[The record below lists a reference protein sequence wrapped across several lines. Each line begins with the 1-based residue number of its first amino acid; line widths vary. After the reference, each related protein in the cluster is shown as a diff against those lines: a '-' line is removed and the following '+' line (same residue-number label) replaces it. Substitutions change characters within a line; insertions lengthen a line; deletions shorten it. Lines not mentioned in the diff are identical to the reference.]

1 MAEHGG
7 LVNFKHS
14 RVYES
19 EKAIKRQAREQ
30 LLAKAKE
37 KHEKE
42 ERRKERKKRT
52 GEDVWMLPA
61 VNERLATEEESLK
74 PKKHKKEKKKHKKHK
89 KEKKRK
95 RDSSSGSEASDG
107 EMQWVESSSAAHSAD
122 STLRP
127 APAPSVPGQAETQ
140 TMAVEEPAKRDD
152 WMMASFDLVPTVSQK
167 EIKQQRKDEREKEKE
182 KNKSLSL
189 DAPGQHARELNPY
202 WKDGGTGLPEEA
214 PSSKLKDAPKR
225 TVGADWMRRQYKRAK
240 EQAEEEGR
248 SLEEIVEHRWGSL
261 EKFQQ
266 MLADA
271 EEREREQRSS
281 QDGERDRGQRS
292 SSDRERWRKPASA
305 DRRGHGDR
313 HRYDRHEKERSHEK
327 DEERR
332 KSPEGDR
339 RTPSHKDYSRDRDN
353 YTRREPRRQDSEQSR
368 NREDRDSRDNRRH
381 DRDTFREKRSSH
393 YSSSK
398 FSGLFKKPTEDQKDT
413 SSFSTWS
420 KRASPERKD
429 RDEGVPGWKKKAF
442 KKPGED
448 SATSTESM
456 AASATERPTTSAPSI
471 PRAGSSSSSS
481 STSAPSWKK
490 KELQQPEKAREPE
503 SSSSDSSS
511 DSEDEAPTGRD
522 RSPSPP
528 VRILSE
534 EEMNS
539 LGAKL
544 VKAELM
550 GNEELA
556 AKIKM
561 QLEQARKA
569 KEAQPKVPSRQQGR
583 PSVRRGEEEEV
594 ILTRT
599 DNTGRSWPLP
609 EVQDS
614 AGKGRR
620 RKTKKIETHDKSGTR
635 QRYFE
640 DDDQHDLTSMA
651 QQERRTTAADQN
663 AMYARM
669 AAKFS
674 GKPDFTLDDM
684 FESSVANKGTTKKAE
699 ERERQVA
706 MAEHRRQASRLDK
719 CRFCFENP
727 EVPKHLIIAIGKK
740 VYLTLPSL
748 KSLTEGH
755 CLLVPMQHVNS
766 GTTMDEEVWA
776 EVQAF
781 RRCLVQMFQ
790 ADDDQD
796 CVFMET
802 AMRLNQF
809 RHTAIECVPLPREL
823 GDMAP
828 IYFKKAIMEADVEWA
843 QNKRL
848 IDLKGRDVRKAVPKG
863 LPYFSVDFGMQSG
876 FAHVIED
883 EQIFPH
889 YFGREILGGMLDLEP
904 RFFRK
909 PPKESFEDQR
919 KKVLKF
925 AEQWKPH
932 DWTKNIGK
940 EV

>member
-7 LVNFKHS
+7 LVNFKSS
-14 RVYES
+14 RVYET
-19 EKAIKRQAREQ
+19 EKAVKRQAREQ

-42 ERRKERKKRT
+42 ERRKERKRRT

-95 RDSSSGSEASDG
+95 RNDSSSGSEASDR
-107 EMQWVESSSAAHSAD
+107 EVQWVESSADRTAA
-122 STLRP
+122 
-127 APAPSVPGQAETQ
+127 APPVPVPGPAETQ
-140 TMAVEEPAKRDD
+140 TTAVEEPTRRDD

-167 EIKQQRKDEREKEKE
+167 DLKQQRKDEREKEKE
-182 KNKSLSL
+182 KNKSLSCV
-189 DAPGQHARELNPY
+189 DAPGQHAKELNPY

-214 PSSKLKDAPKR
+214 PSNKDGPKH
-225 TVGADWMRRQYKRAK
+225 TVSVFDGGADWLRRQYRRAK

-248 SLEEIVEHRWGSL
+248 PLEDIVEQRWGSL

-266 MLADA
+266 MLAAA
-271 EEREREQRSS
+271 EEKEREQRSS
-281 QDGERDRGQRS
+281 QGGERDRGQGS
-292 SSDRERWRKPASA
+292 SADRERWRKPASA
-305 DRRGHGDR
+305 DRGSHGDR
-313 HRYDRHEKERSHEK
+313 HRYDRRDTERSHER
-327 DEERR
+327 DGERR
-332 KSPEGDR
+332 KSPEEDR
-339 RTPSHKDYSRDRDN
+339 RTHSHKDYSRDRDN
-353 YTRREPRRQDSEQSR
+353 YTRREHSRKDGEPSR
-368 NREDRDSRDNRRH
+368 NKEDRGSRDDRKHDRDSY
-381 DRDTFREKRSSH
+381 REKPSSK

-398 FSGLFKKPTEDQKDT
+398 FSGLFKKPAEDQKDT
-413 SSFSTWS
+413 SSSTWS
-420 KRASPERKD
+420 KGASPERKD
-429 RDEGVPGWKKKAF
+429 RDERVPGWKKKTF

-448 SATSTESM
+448 VTTSTESIP
-456 AASATERPTTSAPSI
+456 ASATDRSTTNSQSM
-471 PRAGSSSSSS
+471 PRASSS
-481 STSAPSWKK
+481 STTSSGGSSSAPSWKK
-490 KELQQPEKAREPE
+490 KELQQPEKPRDTE

-511 DSEDEAPTGRD
+511 EDED

-550 GNEELA
+550 GNEDLA

-569 KEAQPKVPSRQQGR
+569 KEAQPKIPVRQEGR
-583 PSVRRGEEEEV
+583 SSVRRGEEEV

-614 AGKGRR
+614 SGKGRR
-620 RKTKKIETHDKSGTR
+620 RKTKKIETHDKSGAR

-674 GKPDFTLDDM
+674 SKPDFTLDDM
-684 FESSVANKGTTKKAE
+684 FESSVANKGTAKKAE

-706 MAEHRRQASRLDK
+706 MAEHRRQATRLDK

-766 GTTMDEEVWA
+766 GTTMDEDVWA
-776 EVQAF
+776 EIQAF

-790 ADDDQD
+790 SDEDQD

-925 AEQWKPH
+925 AEQWKPF

>member
-7 LVNFKHS
+7 LVNFKSS
-14 RVYES
+14 RVYET
-19 EKAIKRQAREQ
+19 EKAVKRQAREQ

-42 ERRKERKKRT
+42 ERRKEKKKRT

-74 PKKHKKEKKKHKKHK
+74 VKPKKHKKEKKKHKKHK

-95 RDSSSGSEASDG
+95 RDDSSSGSEASDG
-107 EMQWVESSSAAHSAD
+107 EVQWVESFSAPRSAD
-122 STLRP
+122 STFSS
-127 APAPSVPGQAETQ
+127 APAPPVPGQAETQ
-140 TMAVEEPAKRDD
+140 TPAMEEPAK
-152 WMMASFDLVPTVSQK
+152 
-167 EIKQQRKDEREKEKE
+167 
-182 KNKSLSL
+182 
-189 DAPGQHARELNPY
+189 PGQHARELNPY
-202 WKDGGTGLPEEA
+202 WRDGGTGLPEEA
-214 PSSKLKDAPKR
+214 PSKVKDMPKR
-225 TVGADWMRRQYKRAK
+225 TVGVYDGGADWLRRQYKRAK

-248 SLEEIVEHRWGSL
+248 SLEDIVEQRWGSV

-271 EEREREQRSS
+271 EEKERGHQRSS
-281 QDGERDRGQRS
+281 QDGDRDRGHQRS
-292 SSDRERWRKPASA
+292 SADRESRWRKSASG
-305 DRRGHGDR
+305 DRGNHGDR
-313 HRYDRHEKERSHEK
+313 HRRVSTLGHEKERSNEK
-327 DEERR
+327 DGERR
-332 KSPEGDR
+332 KSPQEDR
-339 RTPSHKDYSRDRDN
+339 RTQSNYSRDRDN
-353 YTRREPRRQDSEQSR
+353 YTRREPRRQDGEQSR
-368 NREDRDSRDNRRH
+368 HREDRNSRDDRKH
-381 DRDTFREKRSSH
+381 DRDTNREKRSSH

-420 KRASPERKD
+420 KRASPERKG
-429 RDEGVPGWKKKAF
+429 RDEGVPAWKKKAF

-448 SATSTESM
+448 SATSTESR
-456 AASATERPTTSAPSI
+456 ATSATYKPSTSI
-471 PRAGSSSSSS
+471 PNMPRASSSSSS
-481 STSAPSWKK
+481 SSSSAPSWKK
-490 KELQQPEKAREPE
+490 KELQHTETVRKPE

-511 DSEDEAPTGRD
+511 DSEDEAPTGTD

-528 VRILSE
+528 MRVLSE

-556 AKIKM
+556 AKIKL

-569 KEAQPKVPSRQQGR
+569 KEAQPKVPVRQEGR
-583 PSVRRGEEEEV
+583 SSVRRGEEEEV

-614 AGKGRR
+614 SGKGRR

-706 MAEHRRQASRLDK
+706 MAEHRRQAARLDK

-919 KKVLKF
+919 QKVLKF
-925 AEQWKPH
+925 AEQWKPY

>member
-7 LVNFKHS
+7 LVNFKSS
-14 RVYES
+14 RVYET
-19 EKAIKRQAREQ
+19 EKAVKRQAREQ

-42 ERRKERKKRT
+42 ERRKERKRRT

-61 VNERLATEEESLK
+61 VNERLATEA
-74 PKKHKKEKKKHKKHK
+74 
-89 KEKKRK
+89 
-95 RDSSSGSEASDG
+95 SEG
-107 EMQWVESSSAAHSAD
+107 EVQWVESSADRTVAA
-122 STLRP
+122 P
-127 APAPSVPGQAETQ
+127 PVPVPVPGQVETQ
-140 TMAVEEPAKRDD
+140 TTAVEEPTR
-152 WMMASFDLVPTVSQK
+152 
-167 EIKQQRKDEREKEKE
+167 
-182 KNKSLSL
+182 
-189 DAPGQHARELNPY
+189 PGQHSKELNPY

-214 PSSKLKDAPKR
+214 PSNMDGPKH
-225 TVGADWMRRQYKRAK
+225 TVSVFDGGADWLRRQYRRAK

-248 SLEEIVEHRWGSL
+248 PLEDIVEQRWGSL

-266 MLADA
+266 MLAAA
-271 EEREREQRSS
+271 EEKEREQRSS
-281 QDGERDRGQRS
+281 QGGERDRGQGS
-292 SSDRERWRKPASA
+292 SADRERWRKPASA
-305 DRRGHGDR
+305 DRGSHGDR
-313 HRYDRHEKERSHEK
+313 HRYDRREKERSHER
-327 DEERR
+327 DGERR
-332 KSPEGDR
+332 KSPEEDR
-339 RTPSHKDYSRDRDN
+339 RTHSHKDYSRDRDN
-353 YTRREPRRQDSEQSR
+353 YTRREPSR
-368 NREDRDSRDNRRH
+368 KDGEPSRSKEDRGSRDDRKH
-381 DRDTFREKRSSH
+381 DRDPYREKPSSK

-413 SSFSTWS
+413 SSLSTWS
-420 KRASPERKD
+420 KGASPERKD
-429 RDEGVPGWKKKAF
+429 RDE
-442 KKPGED
+442 
-448 SATSTESM
+448 
-456 AASATERPTTSAPSI
+456 R
-471 PRAGSSSSSS
+471 
-481 STSAPSWKK
+481 K
-490 KELQQPEKAREPE
+490 KELQQPENPRDTE

-511 DSEDEAPTGRD
+511 EDED

-569 KEAQPKVPSRQQGR
+569 KEAQPKIPVRQEGR
-583 PSVRRGEEEEV
+583 SSVRRGEEEV

-614 AGKGRR
+614 SGKGRR
-620 RKTKKIETHDKSGTR
+620 RKTKKIETHDKSGAR

-651 QQERRTTAADQN
+651 QQERRTTAADHN

-674 GKPDFTLDDM
+674 SKPDFTLDDM
-684 FESSVANKGTTKKAE
+684 FESSVANKGTAKKAE
-699 ERERQVA
+699 EREHQVA
-706 MAEHRRQASRLDK
+706 MAEHRRQATRLDK

-766 GTTMDEEVWA
+766 GTTMDEDVWA
-776 EVQAF
+776 EIQAF

-790 ADDDQD
+790 SDDDQD

-925 AEQWKPH
+925 AEQWKPY

>member
-1 MAEHGG
+1 
-7 LVNFKHS
+7 
-14 RVYES
+14 
-19 EKAIKRQAREQ
+19 
-30 LLAKAKE
+30 
-37 KHEKE
+37 
-42 ERRKERKKRT
+42 
-52 GEDVWMLPA
+52 
-61 VNERLATEEESLK
+61 
-74 PKKHKKEKKKHKKHK
+74 
-89 KEKKRK
+89 
-95 RDSSSGSEASDG
+95 
-107 EMQWVESSSAAHSAD
+107 
-122 STLRP
+122 
-127 APAPSVPGQAETQ
+127 
-140 TMAVEEPAKRDD
+140 
-152 WMMASFDLVPTVSQK
+152 
-167 EIKQQRKDEREKEKE
+167 
-182 KNKSLSL
+182 
-189 DAPGQHARELNPY
+189 ARELNPY
-202 WKDGGTGLPEEA
+202 WRDGGTGLPEEA
-214 PSSKLKDAPKR
+214 PSKVKDRPKLGVYDG
-225 TVGADWMRRQYKRAK
+225 GADWLRRQYKRAK

-248 SLEEIVEHRWGSL
+248 SLEDIVEQRWGSV

-271 EEREREQRSS
+271 EEKERGHQRSS
-281 QDGERDRGQRS
+281 QDGDRDRGHQRS
-292 SSDRERWRKPASA
+292 SADRESRWRKSASG
-305 DRRGHGDR
+305 DRGNHGDR
-313 HRYDRHEKERSHEK
+313 HRYDRHEKERSNEK
-327 DEERR
+327 DGERR
-332 KSPEGDR
+332 KSPQEDR
-339 RTPSHKDYSRDRDN
+339 RTQSNYSRDRDN
-353 YTRREPRRQDSEQSR
+353 YTRREPRRQDGEQSR
-368 NREDRDSRDNRRH
+368 HREDRNSRDDRKH
-381 DRDTFREKRSSH
+381 DRDTNREKRSSH

-420 KRASPERKD
+420 KRASPERKG
-429 RDEGVPGWKKKAF
+429 RDEGVPAWKKKAF

-448 SATSTESM
+448 SATSTESR
-456 AASATERPTTSAPSI
+456 ATSATYKPSTSI
-471 PRAGSSSSSS
+471 PNMPRASSSSSS
-481 STSAPSWKK
+481 SSSSSAPSWKK
-490 KELQQPEKAREPE
+490 KELQHTETVRKPE

-511 DSEDEAPTGRD
+511 DSEDEAPTGTD

-528 VRILSE
+528 MRVLSE

-556 AKIKM
+556 AKIKL

-569 KEAQPKVPSRQQGR
+569 KEAQPKVCVPVRQEGR
-583 PSVRRGEEEEV
+583 SSVRRGEEEEV

-614 AGKGRR
+614 SGKGRR
-620 RKTKKIETHDKSGTR
+620 RKTKKIETHDKSGAR

-669 AAKFS
+669 AAKNLFLQFS

-706 MAEHRRQASRLDK
+706 MAEHRRQAARLDK

-919 KKVLKF
+919 QKVLKF
-925 AEQWKPH
+925 AEQWKPY